1 MYCKMLCR
9 GTEVYFKEVLCRGT
23 QVHCRLLAMS
33 RVTSVKIDFA
43 SISVMGIEVE
53 MSPVGVGQGDVA
65 AVTVK
70 MSLVEVGPAG
80 VVAMN
85 GHCVGYIR

>member
-1 MYCKMLCR
+1 
-9 GTEVYFKEVLCRGT
+9 
-23 QVHCRLLAMS
+23 MS
-33 RVTSVKIDFA
+33 RDTSVEIDFE
-43 SISVMGIEVE
+43 SIAVMDIEVE
-53 MSPVGVGQGDVA
+53 MSLVGVGQGDVA